1 MAYCGM
7 IETARKRKWFMARL
21 SEMGRGRPSSSTVPP
36 VTFIRPSMKIKLL
49 PRVDLPQPDSPA
61 RPMISP
67 SAMLRLTR
75 STACTSPRR
84 LW

>member
-7 IETARKRKWFMARL
+7 METCRSRKWFIARV
-21 SEMGRGRPSSSTVPP
+21 SEMGRGLPSSSTFPP
-36 VTFIRPSMKIKLL
+36 VTFMRPSMKIKLL

-61 RPMISP
+61 KPMISP
-67 SAMLRLTR
+67 SPIERLTP